1 MLFTR
6 TKSWCLCGA
15 LLVLTALS
23 LHAQPNTPLI
33 QATDLTRIKQVGS
46 VYLAPDGKK
55 AVYAM
60 TSIEPDADSPNEY
73 RYVSHLHL
81 TDFTPGP
88 SQVLTRGAE
97 SARQPAWSPD
107 SRSVAFV
114 RTVKGKPQVF
124 VLPLGGGE
132 AWQLTNLKYGAASPK
147 WSPDGKRILF
157 AATPSFSEVLRDS
170 LLNPGRGVPAWSL
183 EKPGFRQNEQVKA

>member
-23 LHAQPNTPLI
+23 LPAQPNTPFI
-33 QATDLTRIKQVGS
+33 QATDLTRIKQLGS

-55 AVYAM
+55 ALYAV

-81 TDFTPGP
+81 TDFTPGA

-132 AWQLTNLKYGAASPK
+132 AWQLTTSSTAPPAPSGRPTANASCLRPTY
-147 WSPDGKRILF
+147 LF
-157 AATPSFSEVLRDS
+157 PNCSKTPC
-170 LLNPGRGVPAWSL
+170 
-183 EKPGFRQNEQVKA
+183 